1 MFILNMILN
10 IYYDLKMIFFY
21 ILICLRF
28 CIKLINILVKV
39 EQLLNKNILKYIYM
53 KILRINFFVRMYML
67 DGVLCFVVD
76 VNGCLLYDDD

>member
-1 MFILNMILN
+1 MYILNMILN
-10 IYYDLKMIFFY
+10 IYYDLKMIFY

-39 EQLLNKNILKYIYM
+39 EQLLIRIYV

-67 DGVLCFVVD
+67 DGVLCYVVD